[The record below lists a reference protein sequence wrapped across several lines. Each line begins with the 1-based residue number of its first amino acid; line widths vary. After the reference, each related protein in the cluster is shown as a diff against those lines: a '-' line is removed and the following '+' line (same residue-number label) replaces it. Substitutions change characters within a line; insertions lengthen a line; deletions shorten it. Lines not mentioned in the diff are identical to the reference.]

1 MNIFFLAKNPRVC
14 AEWHCDQHC
23 SKMII
28 EYAQLMSTA
37 HRVTESPYADQVYKI
52 AHKNHPST
60 IWTRASY
67 DHYAWLYELWRE
79 LNNEFYKRRGKHH
92 LSWSKLGHVLCFTP
106 PALPAA
112 GWVDPP
118 QCMPD
123 YLKGDECVEAYRRFY
138 CQEKRKFATWN
149 WGSPKPMW
157 WDWDE
162 YNEED
167 QTLMV
172 ISEGG
177 QV

>member
-37 HRVTESPYADQVYKI
+37 HRVTDSPYADQCYKI

-79 LNNEFYKRRGKHH
+79 LNNQFRERRGKHH
-92 LSWSKLGHVLCFTP
+92 ASWTKLGHILCHTP
-106 PALPAA
+106 PNLPLA
-112 GWVDPP
+112 GWQDPP

-123 YLKGDECVEAYRRFY
+123 YLKGDDCVEAYRRFY

-149 WGSPKPMW
+149 WNPSTKPMW
-157 WDWDE
+157 FDYEE
-162 YNEED
+162 YNEARRE
-167 QTLMV
+167 L
-172 ISEGG
+172 SANR
-177 QV
+177 